1 MLPANCNINQGEEN
15 MSGPLTGVKVVEFAG
30 IGPGPFSCMM
40 LADMGAEVL
49 RIDRAVNVGGEGKV
63 EPRFNNLLRG
73 RKNVAIDL
81 KHPEGV
87 ETALKL
93 CEEADILIEGFRP
106 GVMERLGLGPDVVF
120 KRNPKIVFGRMT
132 GWGQDGPIAHTAGHD
147 INYISLSGALH
158 SIGPIDGPPVPPLN
172 LVGDFGGGALYM
184 VVGALAAYIE
194 AQKSGQGQVVDT
206 SMVEGSASLMS
217 SMYGAFAAGL
227 WDDRRGY
234 NRLDGGAHYYGP
246 FECKDGKY
254 ISIGSIEPQFYALLL
269 EKTGLKGKPMPDQL
283 DRSSWPVN
291 RETLKEVFLTKTRA
305 EWAELMEDSDV
316 CFGQV
321 LSMGEAMEHP
331 HNVARGTFI
340 EVDGVKQPGPAPKFL
355 RTPSKTPMGVAY
367 AGQHSKEGLA
377 DWGFAA
383 AEIEKLAA
391 SGAIKQR

>member
-1 MLPANCNINQGEEN
+1 

-49 RIDRAVNVGGEGKV
+49 RIDRAVNVGGEGNV

-81 KHPEGV
+81 KNPEGV
-87 ETALKL
+87 ELALQL
-93 CEEADILIEGFRP
+93 CEKADILIEGFRP